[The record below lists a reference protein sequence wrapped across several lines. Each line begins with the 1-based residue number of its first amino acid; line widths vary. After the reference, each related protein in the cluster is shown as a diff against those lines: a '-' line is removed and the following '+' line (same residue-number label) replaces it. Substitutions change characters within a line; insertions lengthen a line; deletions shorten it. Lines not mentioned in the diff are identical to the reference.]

1 MTGIGKAPKP
11 QNRWFLKILW
21 TTFDDAA
28 ADGDDETADDNND
41 DDDDDDDDDEVAGWG
56 EIPGQ
61 VRCLPLLTRAKAR
74 QKLHRIL
81 SPNEKLKTWHIDRLF
96 LSGSQY
102 LSSLQE
108 LNFSCPKQV
117 RFFTSLV
124 ANLVYNKNS
133 NLCTL
138 PSCQISKLFINI
150 GSQYLDIVE
159 RVHW

>member
-1 MTGIGKAPKP
+1 MLLLMVTMKLLMITMMTMATMSMMMMMKSRAEVKSHARSDVCRFSLELK
-11 QNRWFLKILW
+11 QDRSSTEFFLRMKS
-21 TTFDDAA
+21 
-28 ADGDDETADDNND
+28 
-41 DDDDDDDDDEVAGWG
+41 
-56 EIPGQ
+56 
-61 VRCLPLLTRAKAR
+61 R
-74 QKLHRIL
+74 KLD
-81 SPNEKLKTWHIDRLF
+81 IDRLF
-96 LSGSQY
+96 LFLSDSQY

-159 RVHW
+159 RVH